1 MQMSEYPWYIGSFFC
16 VGVAAIILLVATL
29 VSSLVLV
36 GIEKFRASRRMK
48 KRKYEIEHRFDKPP
62 IAKCHCCDCR
72 HGFATG
78 IDNGDYK
85 PIYRCDL
92 NPNRKKYLYDD
103 SFCSDAEVLDNGY

>member
-1 MQMSEYPWYIGSFFC
+1 MQMSEYPWYITSFFY
-16 VGVAAIILLVATL
+16 VGVAAITLSVGLWVAL
-29 VSSLVLV
+29 FVRA
-36 GIEKFRASRRMK
+36 GIEKFTTRRRMK

-72 HGFATG
+72 YGFATG

-85 PIYRCDL
+85 AIYRCDL
-92 NPNRKKYLYDD
+92 NPNRKKHLYDD

>member
-62 IAKCHCCDCR
+62 IAKCHCRDCR

-92 NPNRKKYLYDD
+92 NPNRKKHLYDD